1 MCHYLS
7 HVSPI
12 AKRHKDDDVITVVMV
27 NNCCILISGTAV
39 RLYSLFFLFVLKIKS
54 YFILLYIVKYII
66 GWLFERDGQDSK

>member
-12 AKRHKDDDVITVVMV
+12 AKRHNDDDVITVVMV

-39 RLYSLFFLFVLKIKS
+39 RLYSLFFLFVLKNKVIF
-54 YFILLYIVKYII
+54 YIALYCKIYYRLII
-66 GWLFERDGQDSK
+66 